1 MAAST
6 RTTSQNKLWIGNL
19 DKRLTEY
26 NLLKIIQCCGEVEN
40 FEYLFH
46 TVGPNK
52 GEPRTYCF
60 VEYKRIEDAE
70 CALRKLN
77 GKIVLSRALRV
88 RWAEETVKN
97 DTHADISEKKVD
109 SAQNKTVDM
118 LSNDDKIKAI
128 EEKLKL
134 MEQSDKQNT
143 KPVVFHGKHP
153 LLAKSGQQKEVP
165 RKPRQ
170 KRRPYPA
177 KSSS

>member
-1 MAAST
+1 MATST
-6 RTTSQNKLWIGNL
+6 RTASQKKLWIGNL

-26 NLLKIIQCCGEVEN
+26 NLLKIIQCYGEVEN
-40 FEYLFH
+40 FQYLFH

-60 VEYKRIEDAE
+60 VEYKRREDAE

-77 GKIVLSRALRV
+77 GKIVLSRSLRV

-97 DTHADISEKKVD
+97 DKQADISEKKVD
-109 SAQNKTVDM
+109 SAQKKTVDV

-134 MEQSDKQNT
+134 MEQSDKQ
-143 KPVVFHGKHP
+143 KIQPVVFHGKHP
-153 LLAKSGQQKEVP
+153 LLAKREQQKEVL
-165 RKPRQ
+165 RKTKQ

-177 KSSS
+177 KNSS